1 MIEGRPSN
9 TAFQVAAARAAHLR
23 YDPPPHLLEDRLAE
37 ALLDEEGL
45 AMIGQYTDDGPWIML
60 ENRLFLP
67 LRARFAEDRLA
78 ALHGRGLRQLVILGA
93 GLDTF
98 AWRRPAA
105 LEGLRVYEVDHPSTQ
120 GWKRARL
127 ESLGWPVPD
136 DTRLVPCDFERQ
148 TASEALLAA
157 GFDPARPAL
166 VSWMGVVYYL
176 TPEAA
181 GASLRDLA
189 GLLAAGSEVVLDAM
203 LPWTALPERYHALR
217 VQIADYLK
225 GAGEPQIN
233 RHTPEALVEAL
244 LGAGFSSAEVV
255 DRDALIREYVEPS
268 GARGLPFPDRFMLA
282 IARR

>member
-23 YDPPPHLLEDRLAE
+23 YDPPPHVLEDGLAE
-37 ALLDEEGL
+37 ALLDDEGR
-45 AMIGQYTDDGPWIML
+45 AMIGQYADGGPWILM

-78 ALHGRGLRQLVILGA
+78 ALYRRGFRQLVILGA

-98 AWRRPAA
+98 AWRRPET
-105 LEGLRVYEVDHPSTQ
+105 LEGLHIYEVDHPSTQ
-120 GWKRARL
+120 SWKRARL
-127 ESLGWPVPD
+127 ESLGWPIPD

-157 GFDPARPAL
+157 GFDAARPAL
-166 VSWMGVVYYL
+166 VSWLGVIYYL
-176 TPEAA
+176 APQTAEAA
-181 GASLRDLA
+181 LRDLTQ
-189 GLLAAGSEVVLDAM
+189 LLAADSEVVLDAM
-203 LPWTALPERYHALR
+203 LPWEALPDRYHALR
-217 VQIADYLK
+217 AQMADYLK

-233 RHTPEALVEAL
+233 RHTPEALTGAL
-244 LGAGFSSAEVV
+244 RAAGFSSAEVV

-282 IARR
+282 VARR